1 MHLDTVDRTLLA
13 LLQADATTSY
23 ASLAKEVGLSAAAVH
38 DRVRKLRERGV
49 VRRTTVEVDPECVG
63 LSTLAFVLLHA
74 TAWMGDEATAA
85 AISAVPGVQEA
96 HIVAGRASVL
106 AKVRARSNAELQA
119 VLRQLYSI
127 DGVSETEAVMV
138 LETIFERTVEVRPGG
153 DE

>member
-1 MHLDTVDRTLLA
+1 MYVDAVDLA
-13 LLQADATTSY
+13 LLKLLQTDATTSY
-23 ASLAKEVGLSAAAVH
+23 TTLAKEVGLSAAAVH

-49 VRRTTVEVDPECVG
+49 VRRTTVEVDPESVG

-74 TAWMGDEATAA
+74 AAWMGGEDTAA
-85 AISAVPGVQEA
+85 AIAALPGVQEA

-119 VLRQLYSI
+119 ILRQLYSI
-127 DGVSETEAVMV
+127 DGVSETETVMV
-138 LETIFERTVEVRPGG
+138 LETIFERSVEVQPGG

>member
-1 MHLDTVDRTLLA
+1 MYLDAVDLA
-13 LLQADATTSY
+13 LLKLLQSDATTSY
-23 ASLAKEVGLSAAAVH
+23 TTLAKEVGLSAAAVH

-49 VRRTTVEVDPECVG
+49 VRRTTVEVDPESVG

-74 TAWMGDEATAA
+74 TAWMGDEATAV

-119 VLRQLYSI
+119 ILRQLYSV

-138 LETIFERTVEVRPGG
+138 LETIFERSVEIQPGG

>member
-1 MHLDTVDRTLLA
+1 MHPDTVDRTLLA

-23 ASLAKEVGLSAAAVH
+23 ASLAKQVGLSPAAVH

-49 VRRTTVEVDPECVG
+49 VRRTTVEVDPQRVG

-74 TAWMGDEATAA
+74 TAWMGDEATAV

-119 VLRQLYSI
+119 ILCQLYSV
-127 DGVSETEAVMV
+127 DGVSETETVMV
-138 LETIFERTVEVRPGG
+138 LETIFERSVEVRPGG